1 MRKNVNNLV
10 ALIPEWEFEKLNIKA
25 QRIKVGN
32 GVLIN
37 PKDLPY
43 VQESLFSLEV
53 FKLGGIPLTMSDA
66 TQIIKGGKE
75 PIIFK
80 KQDLPYI
87 PEIPEE
93 EEEIEIPEE
102 NLEVEDVE
110 GTESEIKEEEDLENR
125 ELTNN
130 QEEDK

>member
-10 ALIPEWEFEKLNIKA
+10 ALIPEWEFEKLNLKA

-66 TQIIKGGKE
+66 TQIIKGRKE

-93 EEEIEIPEE
+93 EEEIEIPKEDQE
-102 NLEVEDVE
+102 LEDKE
-110 GTESEIKEEEDLENR
+110 GTESEIKEEDLENK

>member
-66 TQIIKGGKE
+66 TQIIKGRKE

-93 EEEIEIPEE
+93 EEEIEIPKEDQE
-102 NLEVEDVE
+102 LEDTE
-110 GTESEIKEEEDLENR
+110 GTESEIKEEDLENK

>member
-53 FKLGGIPLTMSDA
+53 FKLGGIPLTMGDA
-66 TQIIKGGKE
+66 TQIIKGRKE

-93 EEEIEIPEE
+93 EEEEIEIPEE
-102 NLEVEDVE
+102 NLEVEDTE
-110 GTESEIKEEEDLENR
+110 GTESEIKEEGLEDK

>member
-10 ALIPEWEFEKLNIKA
+10 ALIPEWEFEKLNLKA

-32 GVLIN
+32 GVIIN

-66 TQIIKGGKE
+66 TQIIKGRKE

-93 EEEIEIPEE
+93 EEEIEIPKEDQE
-102 NLEVEDVE
+102 LEDTE
-110 GTESEIKEEEDLENR
+110 GTESEIKEENLENK

>member
-66 TQIIKGGKE
+66 TQIIKGRKE

-93 EEEIEIPEE
+93 EEEIEIPKEDQE
-102 NLEVEDVE
+102 LEDTE
-110 GTESEIKEEEDLENR
+110 GIESEIKEEDLENK

>member
-25 QRIKVGN
+25 QRIKIGN

-66 TQIIKGGKE
+66 TQIIKGRKE

-93 EEEIEIPEE
+93 EEEIEIPKEDQE
-102 NLEVEDVE
+102 LEDTE
-110 GTESEIKEEEDLENR
+110 GAESEIKEEDLENK

-130 QEEDK
+130 KEEDK

>member
-10 ALIPEWEFEKLNIKA
+10 ALIPEWEFEKLNLKA

-66 TQIIKGGKE
+66 TQIIKGRKE

-93 EEEIEIPEE
+93 EEKIEIPEE
-102 NLEVEDVE
+102 DQELEDTE
-110 GTESEIKEEEDLENR
+110 GTESEIKEEDLENK

-130 QEEDK
+130 KEEDK